1 MAQLAPSIL
10 SADFSRLA
18 EQMHAVEQ
26 AGVSILH
33 VDVMDGHFVPNL
45 TLGPPVIRSLRKATR
60 LTLDAHLMIQNAD
73 SFIDEFAAAGADM
86 ISVHVEAC
94 PHLHRTVTAI
104 RSKGIKAGV
113 VLNPAT
119 PLAALDDIL
128 PEADYVLLMSV
139 NPGWGGQKFIP
150 HVKEKIKALR
160 ELVRA
165 RGCSTMIEV
174 DGGVTEQN
182 IAGLAAAGADI
193 LVAGSAVF
201 GGADPR
207 QAAARLIALLAGPP
221 V

>member
-18 EQMHAVEQ
+18 EQMQAVEQ
-26 AGVSILH
+26 AGVMILH

-60 LTLDAHLMIQNAD
+60 LTLDTHLMIENAD

-104 RSKGIKAGV
+104 KSKGLKAGV

-119 PLAALDDIL
+119 PLSSLDDIL
-128 PEADYVLLMSV
+128 PDADYVLLMSV
-139 NPGWGGQKFIP
+139 NPGWGGQTFIP
-150 HVKEKIKALR
+150 HVNDKIRALR
-160 ELVRA
+160 GLVRA
-165 RGCSTMIEV
+165 RGLSTRIEV
-174 DGGVTEQN
+174 DGGVTREN

-193 LVAGSAVF
+193 LVAGNAVF
-201 GGADPR
+201 GGGDPR
-207 QAAARLIALLAGPP
+207 QAAAGLIELLAGSGA
-221 V
+221 